1 MSERL
6 KIKITREEQCIYF
19 YLSGQEKFA
28 NDEFGFQYKRSID
41 RGDLEVIAAAFR
53 RL

>member
-1 MSERL
+1 MSEDL
-6 KIKITREEQCIYF
+6 KIKITREEKSIYF
-19 YLSGQEKFA
+19 YLSGNEKFT

-41 RGDLEVIAAAFR
+41 RDDLEVIAAAFR